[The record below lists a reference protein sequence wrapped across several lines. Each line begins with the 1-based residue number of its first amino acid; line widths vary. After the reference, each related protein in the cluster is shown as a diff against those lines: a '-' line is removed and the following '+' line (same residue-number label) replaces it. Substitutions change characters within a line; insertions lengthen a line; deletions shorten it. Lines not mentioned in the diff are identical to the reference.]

1 MPPTVP
7 IRIRRLEQL
16 VDFCRNLSN
25 ALELGPLLN
34 SIVNTACEL
43 TLSEAS
49 SIFLYEEE
57 TGLLKFIAAP
67 KNHFE
72 TVKRIRVPIEN
83 SLAGQCFTQ
92 SQPVIIQN
100 DQPEQTIFRE
110 VDRSLDFETRSILAV
125 PLVYRHKTIGVLEA
139 VNKRNNAHYTV
150 DDVTILDTLA
160 SQTAIA
166 LQNNLLG
173 EEVQQA
179 YDQLFDLDEMKAE
192 FIAITSH
199 ELRTPLGLILGY
211 AGVLKDAL
219 EEGEPRTQLDVII
232 HNANRLKEIAEDL
245 ANVDQPTRSRAR
257 GETQQFDLIR
267 MIEDVVASF
276 QEDARRKQ
284 IVLQIDRPA
293 SALRLKGEGEKIAI
307 ALSNLIKN
315 ALTFTDRG
323 GRVLVQVEDLPGYAK
338 VSVVDDGIGIPPAEL
353 KRVFERFYQVESHM
367 TRRHGGM
374 GLGLSVAKVMIE
386 MHNGQIWVESQEGKG
401 SRFSFLL
408 PKGSGKASHK
418 TSAFIEQGE

>member
-67 KNHFE
+67 KHHLE

-83 SLAGQCFTQ
+83 SVAGQCFTQ
-92 SQPVIIQN
+92 SQPIIIQN
-100 DQPEQTIFRE
+100 AQQEHSIFRE
-110 VDRSLDFETRSILAV
+110 VDRSLDFETRSLLAV

-166 LQNNLLG
+166 LQNNLLK
-173 EEVQQA
+173 EEMQQA
-179 YDQLFDLDEMKAE
+179 YDRLFDLDEMKAE

-199 ELRTPLGLILGY
+199 ELRTPLGLILGH
-211 AGVLKDAL
+211 ASLLKDIVQN
-219 EEGEPRTQLDVII
+219 GEARAQLDVII
-232 HNANRLKEIAEDL
+232 QNAIRLKEIADDL
-245 ANVDQPTRSRAR
+245 NNADQPMRSRGR
-257 GETQQFDLIR
+257 GEPQYFDLNR
-267 MIEDVVASF
+267 LIEDVVASF
-276 QEDARRKQ
+276 QEDAQHKQ
-284 IVLQIDRPA
+284 ITLQIDRPA
-293 SALRLKGEGEKIAI
+293 NALRLTGEGEKIAI

-315 ALTFTDRG
+315 ALTFTDGG
-323 GRVLVQVEDLPGYAK
+323 GRVLVQVEDLSGYAK
-338 VSVVDDGIGIPPAEL
+338 VSVIDNGVGIPSAEL

-386 MHNGQIWVESQEGKG
+386 MHNGQIWVESREGKG
-401 SRFSFLL
+401 SSFSFLL
-408 PKGSGKASHK
+408 PKGSSHK
-418 TSAFIEQGE
+418 PNKTQAFTDSGD

>member
-25 ALELGPLLN
+25 TLELGPLLT
-34 SIVNTACEL
+34 SIVNAACEL

-72 TVKRIRVPIEN
+72 TVKRIRVPLEN
-83 SLAGQCFTQ
+83 SVAGQCFTQ

-100 DQPEQTIFRE
+100 DQPDHTIFRE
-110 VDRSLDFETRSILAV
+110 VDHSLDFETRSILAV

-173 EEVQQA
+173 EEAQQA
-179 YDQLFDLDEMKAE
+179 YDQLLDLDEMKAE

-211 AGVLKDAL
+211 ASVLKDAL
-219 EEGEPRTQLDVII
+219 QDEESRAQLDVII

-245 ANVDQPTRSRAR
+245 VNADQPVHSRTREQKQRL
-257 GETQQFDLIR
+257 DLNLL
-267 MIEDVVASF
+267 IEDVAASF
-276 QEDARRKQ
+276 QEDAREKQ
-284 IVLQIDRPA
+284 ISLRVDQPQ
-293 SALRLKGEGEKIAI
+293 SAVWLKGEGEKIAI

-315 ALTFTDRG
+315 ALSFTDRG
-323 GRVLVQVEDLPGYAK
+323 GHVLVQVEDLPGYAR
-338 VSVVDDGIGIPPAEL
+338 VSVVDDGIGIPSAEL
-353 KRVFERFYQVESHM
+353 NRVFDRFYQVESHM

-386 MHNGQIWVESQEGKG
+386 MHNGYIWVESQEGKG

-408 PKGSGKASHK
+408 PKGSSREPPKS
-418 TSAFIEQGE
+418 SAFIEQGD